1 MKSRWMSLQIGV
13 VVFAVAGLALLAAR
27 SLFQLSST
35 PVPDPDADYRAVR
48 VVVAR
53 IAAASQAADFERVF
67 FMNTR
72 WTRDRVTV
80 QEYERLMRQR
90 INQMAVSKR
99 IEVGRIE
106 IEGDVASVEIHLV
119 GFQNDVNLG
128 LITLV
133 RENRLWVLENI
144 QVDPV
149 AIEAE
154 VQGSRLQV

>member
-1 MKSRWMSLQIGV
+1 MKSRWLTLQIGV
-13 VVFAVAGLALLAAR
+13 VLFALAGLALLASR
-27 SLFQLSST
+27 SLLQLSSL
-35 PVPDPDADYRAVR
+35 PEPDPDADYRAVR
-48 VVVAR
+48 LVVAR
-53 IAAASQAADFERVF
+53 IAAACQAADFERVF

-72 WTRDRVTV
+72 WTRDRVSV

-99 IEVGRIE
+99 IEVGRVDIE
-106 IEGDVASVEIHLV
+106 EDVASVEIYLI

-133 RENRLWVLENI
+133 RENQLWVLENI

-149 AIEAE
+149 AIESAA
-154 VQGSRLQV
+154 GSRTRV